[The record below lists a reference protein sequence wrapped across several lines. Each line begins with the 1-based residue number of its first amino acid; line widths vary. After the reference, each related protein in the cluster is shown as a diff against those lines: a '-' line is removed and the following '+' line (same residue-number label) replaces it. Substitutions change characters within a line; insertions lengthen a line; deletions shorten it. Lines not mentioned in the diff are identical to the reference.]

1 MTLPEDPGRPAQREA
16 TRPTATLHA
25 RWPASAAQAS
35 TGTLHSSSRRVSA
48 GVRARRSFFK
58 SQFYKE
64 IVNGEC
70 EILIICVLIT
80 NLNVIV
86 MFATSSRFRLPFSFS
101 SDSSFFCFV
110 LFFSGDGPKRCL
122 AILLFGSFQIL
133 MT

>member
-1 MTLPEDPGRPAQREA
+1 MTFEDPGQPAQRKA
-16 TRPTATLHA
+16 TRPTATLRA
-25 RWPASAAQAS
+25 RRPASAAQAIS
-35 TGTLHSSSRRVSA
+35 GALHSSSRRVSA
-48 GVRARRSFFK
+48 GVRARRFFK

-86 MFATSSRFRLPFSFS
+86 MFATSSRFQLPFSFS

-133 MT
+133 IT